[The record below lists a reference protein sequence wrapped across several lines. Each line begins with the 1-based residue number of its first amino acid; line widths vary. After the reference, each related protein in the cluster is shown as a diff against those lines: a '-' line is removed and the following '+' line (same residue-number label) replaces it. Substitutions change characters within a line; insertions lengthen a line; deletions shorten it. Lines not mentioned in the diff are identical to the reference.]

1 MKILWNIAKLC
12 HIAPPCSVLWT
23 CFMAQLLNMFL
34 LCKGGGSMGVLMP
47 IYTVAIIVFFVY
59 TTMKV
64 IEKLLRLP
72 YHTRRI
78 NTEEKVKVVAA
89 IVGGHT

>member
-1 MKILWNIAKLC
+1 
-12 HIAPPCSVLWT
+12 
-23 CFMAQLLNMFL
+23 MAQLLNMFL

-64 IEKLLRLP
+64 IEELLRLP
-72 YHTRRI
+72 YHTDKYRREGKGRCCYSWGTYL
-78 NTEEKVKVVAA
+78 NVALT
-89 IVGGHT
+89 I